1 METEEPY
8 VNEVISDETI
18 ATYPC
23 NKLFVGEAQDV
34 RHIKYKNGFTL
45 SLNLDDTSCGVKRH
59 GVWIYVEVAVMD
71 EERDRIMDL
80 NDYDQV
86 AVLSIEQLDDLMD
99 IMEELPEDKS
109 VVRRALP
116 LRISSYSSDDQGVT
130 DV

>member
-1 METEEPY
+1 MSDTNTEEHY
-8 VNEVISDETI
+8 VNEVIKDRTVEG
-18 ATYPC
+18 
-23 NKLFVGEAQDV
+23 NRNV

-59 GVWIYVEVAVMD
+59 GVWIYVEVAVID
-71 EERDRIMDL
+71 EERNRLMDL

-116 LRISSYSSDDQGVT
+116 LRISSYSSDDQGVL
-130 DV
+130 DGLK